1 MYRFDK
7 LIVGS
12 YLSKPC
18 TAYLNR
24 LYIMQKAA
32 DGTEPLTDSVNKTV
46 EEIRRDPAK
55 GLTTSPTAYLPFST
69 LIIRIRNVLYI

>member
-1 MYRFDK
+1 
-7 LIVGS
+7 
-12 YLSKPC
+12 
-18 TAYLNR
+18 
-24 LYIMQKAA
+24 MQKAA

-46 EEIRRDPAK
+46 EEIRPDPAK